1 MVFFGFGNEG
11 ENSQSF
17 PSLVFDTLLAQK
29 CGLVFLLL
37 SFSFQGVELFSPRRA
52 HSPISPFF
60 GPMGISSVFLRPCSS
75 VGAGKG
81 LCLLMSSINDPAI
94 RVSPYPVPAAP
105 C

>member
-1 MVFFGFGNEG
+1 MGVFGFGNKG

-17 PSLVFDTLLAQK
+17 PSLVFDKLLALK

-37 SFSFQGVELFSPRRA
+37 SFSFQAVELFSPGA

-75 VGAGKG
+75 VGAGKV
-81 LCLLMSSINDPAI
+81 LCLLMSNINDPAI
-94 RVSPYPVPAAP
+94 RVSLYPVPAAP